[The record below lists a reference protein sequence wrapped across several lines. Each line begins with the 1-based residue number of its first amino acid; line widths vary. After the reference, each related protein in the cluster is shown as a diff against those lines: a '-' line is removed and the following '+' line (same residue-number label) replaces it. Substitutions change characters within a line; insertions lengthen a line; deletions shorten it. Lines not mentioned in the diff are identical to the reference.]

1 MWEGKRVTERILD
14 EIKGRMMEDIVL
26 LETKLS
32 RTNCEVFRLQF
43 AVGEFDMIVFDPEE
57 GNVKYLNVEEYLK
70 KL

>member
-1 MWEGKRVTERILD
+1 
-14 EIKGRMMEDIVL
+14 MEDIVF

-43 AVGEFDMIVFDPEE
+43 AVGEFDMMVFDPEE